1 MAARITTYEKIKEL
15 LVAKMDVLFEKIEAN
30 KQISMV
36 KFRELKADTEE
47 IKNHAKETNGN
58 VYRNVEKIHQLEIDQ
73 NEDNKFRK
81 RSWYFIVAV
90 ALIIVTNV
98 LTKIFI

>member
-1 MAARITTYEKIKEL
+1 MSARMSTYEKIKEL

-36 KFRELKADTEE
+36 KIRELKADTEE

-58 VYRNVEKIHQLEIDQ
+58 VNRNVEKIHQ

-90 ALIIVTNV
+90 TLIIVTNV
-98 LTKIFI
+98 LSQILQYHN